1 MGRTLLADGDID
13 PFETVNPLGESDVC
27 LVCEHAGR
35 RRPLALG
42 RLGLDE
48 PEFDRHIAF
57 DIGAEGVARKLSALL
72 DAPLVIQPYSR
83 LVYDCNRPPDAP
95 SAMPEI
101 SETTEIPG
109 NRNLSLADRK
119 ARVDE
124 IYLPFHAAVGD
135 VLDEIEAR
143 KAIPLLVTIHSFTPV
158 YRGERRTLD
167 LGILHDADTRLAD
180 DLIDLVKRHEPNLD
194 VRRNEPYG
202 PADGVTHTLLV
213 HAGPRGIPNVMI
225 EIRNDLIA
233 DEAGQQEWA
242 ERLARLLT
250 AVSAGAGTRRWAE
263 LRNQDTGG
271 PQDGLQR

>member
-1 MGRTLLADGDID
+1 MGQTLLAEGEVD
-13 PFETVNPLGESDVC
+13 PFETVNRLGESDVC

-35 RRPLALG
+35 RVPRTLG
-42 RLGLDE
+42 RLGLADAG
-48 PEFDRHIAF
+48 FDRHIAW
-57 DIGAEGVARKLSALL
+57 DIGAEAVSRKLSELL

-95 SAMPEI
+95 SAMPEV
-101 SETTEIPG
+101 SETTAIPG
-109 NRNLSLADRK
+109 NRNLSAADRK
-119 ARVDE
+119 ARVEE

-158 YRGERRTLD
+158 YKGARRTLD
-167 LGILHDADTRLAD
+167 LGILHDADSRLAD
-180 DLIDLVKRHEPNLD
+180 DLIELARRHEPNLD

-213 HAGPRGIPNVMI
+213 HAGPRGIPNAMI

-233 DEAGQQEWA
+233 GEAGQQEWA
-242 ERLARLLT
+242 ERLARLIT
-250 AVSAGAGTRRWAE
+250 AVQAGGAGARRWAA
-263 LRNQDTGG
+263 LSGSIG
-271 PQDGLQR
+271 AAS

>member
-1 MGRTLLADGDID
+1 M
-13 PFETVNPLGESDVC
+13 PDV
-27 LVCEHAGR
+27 
-35 RRPLALG
+35 
-42 RLGLDE
+42 
-48 PEFDRHIAF
+48 
-57 DIGAEGVARKLSALL
+57 
-72 DAPLVIQPYSR
+72 
-83 LVYDCNRPPDAP
+83 
-95 SAMPEI
+95 
-101 SETTEIPG
+101 SETTAIPG
-109 NRNLSLADRK
+109 NRNLSLTDRK

-158 YRGERRTLD
+158 YKGERRTLD

-180 DLIDLVKRHEPNLD
+180 DLIDLAKRHEPQLD

-213 HAGPRGIPNVMI
+213 HAGPRGVPNVMI

-233 DEAGQQEWA
+233 DEPGQQDWA

-250 AVSAGAGTRRWAE
+250 AVQAQGAGGRRWAMLPGSAGAPLHGET
-263 LRNQDTGG
+263 QD
-271 PQDGLQR
+271 R